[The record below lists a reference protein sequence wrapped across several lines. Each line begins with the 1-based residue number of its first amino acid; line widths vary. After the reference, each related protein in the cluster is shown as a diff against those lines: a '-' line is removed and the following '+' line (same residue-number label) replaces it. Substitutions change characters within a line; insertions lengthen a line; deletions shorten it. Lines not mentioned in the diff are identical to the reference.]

1 MGLQS
6 RVLCVQAWAKASLGA
21 HLRAAE
27 AVNQRLKAVAYVLQ
41 VGHNI
46 YMNIYRYRYRYLVLH
61 NLLT

>member
-27 AVNQRLKAVAYVLQ
+27 AVNQRLKAVAYILQ
-41 VGHNI
+41 VSHDFMLQSVHPEG
-46 YMNIYRYRYRYLVLH
+46 
-61 NLLT
+61 